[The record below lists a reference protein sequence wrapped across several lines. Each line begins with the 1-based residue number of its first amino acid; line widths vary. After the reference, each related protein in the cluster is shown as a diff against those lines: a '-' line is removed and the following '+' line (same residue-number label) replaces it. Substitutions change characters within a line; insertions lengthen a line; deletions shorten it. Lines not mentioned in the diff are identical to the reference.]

1 VILLAFPL
9 ISLGQQAPQFTQY
22 KNSQMFSN
30 PAFAGLSEGI
40 CLNGIIRQQWS
51 GFKDSEGNSVAP
63 QTYFISV
70 DSPIKAIHGGIGGSI
85 SQDQIA
91 QWSDISLQLAYS
103 FHLDLSVGKLGIGA
117 GVNLI
122 NRSIDFS
129 SFKPFQEG
137 DPVLLTAEQSSMVV
151 DANFGLFFRSPER
164 YYFGV
169 SATNI
174 LQTAAKKLTA
184 DEVGIKNDRT
194 FYLIGGYNF
203 ILPGSPNW
211 EIEPSV
217 MIQSDITSTQYNLS
231 AVVKYKSRFWG
242 GLNYRFQES
251 VGVMVGMSI
260 KDFRIGYAYDI
271 PTLSVGIP
279 GSHEIHLGYCF
290 KLDADR
296 SGTKYKNT
304 RYL

>member
-1 VILLAFPL
+1 MY
-9 ISLGQQAPQFTQY
+9 T
-22 KNSQMFSN
+22 N
-30 PAFAGLSEGI
+30 PAFAGMSEGI
-40 CLNGIIRQQWS
+40 CINGIIRQQWS
-51 GFKDSEGNSVAP
+51 GFKDNEGNVVSP
-63 QTYFISV
+63 QTFFISG
-70 DSPIKAIHGGIGGSI
+70 DSPMKVLHGGIGGSI
-85 SQDQIA
+85 TQDELA
-91 QWSDISLQLAYS
+91 QWSDVGLQLAYS
-103 FHLDLSVGKLGIGA
+103 FHLDMAFGKLGIGA

-122 NRSIDFS
+122 NRSIDFA
-129 SFKPFQEG
+129 SFNPVQEN
-137 DPVLLTAEQSSMVV
+137 DPVLLSAEQSSMVV
-151 DANFGLFFRSPER
+151 DANFGLFFRSSDR

-184 DEVGIKNDRT
+184 NDVGILNDRT
-194 FYLIGGYNF
+194 FYLIGGYQF
-203 ILPGSPNW
+203 ILPNSPNFT
-211 EIEPSV
+211 IEPSLL
-217 MIQSDITSTQYNLS
+217 IQSDLVSTQYNLS
-231 AVVKYKSRFWG
+231 AVVKYNNRFWG

-271 PTLSVGIP
+271 PTLAVGVP

-290 KLDADR
+290 KLSTDK